1 MMTIFHLSDCGTIR
15 WYSIE
20 NHTIFHSLSY
30 ALWSPKRQML
40 FLSNDW
46 IQATNFFKAAC
57 QAVIRSHQNEN
68 SPSFPKTKQNE
79 KNAQKQKKSHEKS
92 PPPILVRGDTNGKVI
107 TCSKVQAARRER
119 TRCIL
124 YKCAN
129 TLPFV
134 SHSSSFP
141 STKTSCYRRGK
152 ELYGHHANTSKCGRQ
167 G

>member
-1 MMTIFHLSDCGTIR
+1 MLREVLRGRC
-15 WYSIE
+15 YSFPMIGYKLQ
-20 NHTIFHSLSY
+20 ISLK
-30 ALWSPKRQML
+30 LPVKQLLGLTRM
-40 FLSNDW
+40 
-46 IQATNFFKAAC
+46 K
-57 QAVIRSHQNEN
+57 N

-124 YKCAN
+124 YKCTN